1 MTVPVVVVLL
11 LVLDDD
17 PGFEDG
23 VEFVHVQAFVA
34 DSIVERFDV
43 PVLPRLTRG
52 NISDSQS
59 VLAERPQRLFR

>member
-11 LVLDDD
+11 PVLADD

-34 DSIVERFDV
+34 DTVVEGIDV
-43 PVLPRLTRG
+43 AAFPRLTW
-52 NISDSQS
+52 
-59 VLAERPQRLFR
+59 VERS